1 MSSSNV
7 VFRGKSGE
15 RYRFQTWPIGTAFKP
30 VAAVYVVTK
39 RTYEDRTFTTKASHQ
54 PLAIGETPD
63 LSATFVGKA
72 DMKALAAKGANCICV
87 LAIAEPERR
96 SHVERDL
103 IEGNEVAGGSLRY
116 LFDLVYP
123 QEKRETPPGAP
134 D

>member
-1 MSSSNV
+1 MSSNI

-15 RYRFQTWPIGTAFKP
+15 RYRFQAWPIGTSFKA

-39 RTYEDRTFTTKASHQ
+39 RTYEDRTFTTKATHQ
-54 PLAIGETPD
+54 PLAIGETPN
-63 LSATFVGKA
+63 LAATFVGKS

-87 LAIAEPERR
+87 LAVADAERR

-103 IEGNEVAGGSLRY
+103 VEGNEVSGGSLRY

-123 QEKRETPPGAP
+123 PEKRETPPGTA